1 MPGRERA
8 WRRENTSET
17 KEIFEYLNDAKKTYL
32 LAKNNEE
39 IYSEKDIKIKTFK
52 PNFQDDNESSIVTLL
67 TYQGKN
73 FLFMADSSAKGY
85 ENIKNLLPSDVEIIK
100 IGHHG
105 AKNSINNEMIKQLK
119 PKYALIS
126 AGHKFN
132 HPHID
137 VVEILDKNNVK
148 MISTKNYGFSK
159 IVLKDNFE
167 KIYYFDNFKN
177 TLREIHFKNSE
188 SLPFYK
194 SDFMNEIIQKATKN
208 H

>member
-1 MPGRERA
+1 MNIFKDKSFVKKLNSDLKNGAVICFVTDTVWGIGALP
-8 WRRENTSET
+8 TS
-17 KEIFEYLNDAKKTYL
+17 KEGVEKIYTSKKRDPNKPLILMSND
-32 LAKNNEE
+32 
-39 IYSEKDIKIKTFK
+39 
-52 PNFQDDNESSIVTLL
+52 
-67 TYQGKN
+67 
-73 FLFMADSSAKGY
+73 
-85 ENIKNLLPSDVEIIK
+85 IKNLLPSDVEIIK